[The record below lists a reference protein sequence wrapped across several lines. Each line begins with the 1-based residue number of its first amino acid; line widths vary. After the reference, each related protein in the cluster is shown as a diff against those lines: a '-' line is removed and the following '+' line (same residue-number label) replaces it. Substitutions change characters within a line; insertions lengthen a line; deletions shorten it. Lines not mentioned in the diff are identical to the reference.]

1 MKKSISKN
9 LIFYVIIGIVI
20 VAVAYVA
27 LSVIVQGP
35 YEMNLKL
42 YSTNTTN
49 LYPFNTTTFALV
61 LNNTGS
67 RDIKDMIVGFYLS
80 GNPTP
85 IKEYNVSIPA
95 HQNAEVLLNYTY
107 YYNGTYDF
115 EAIADPAHLFNINHR
130 NATQQ
135 AISIKVNSA
144 LAPAPFTSIPN
155 NNIVSSTNFRF
166 SGDGLPLISELAQ
179 VYNMSPM
186 ESLYSSNATLR
197 NVVEAMLK
205 DSYGSINST
214 FGAYAKYK
222 NGSVAESIWMQ
233 GTANPTLLSEVA
245 KSFGLKEYQ
254 NSSTT
259 MFVVGKNTSTCIAFN
274 GGWTRVVT
282 YYSNGTNA
290 TCASITKNPYNQT
303 QTYYLSK
310 LISNN
315 SEMLGYSEK
324 FIYTNSSNMGS
335 EFAKNSNTM
344 YLVNAFQNQHGIF
357 FSYIGKNFSGLSI
370 EKNASPRYCYGLL
383 SNNSEVCSVYLAPA
397 SGVSGTSNYSAVESK
412 EVTSNYT
419 ATLYSIV
426 SSAEAVDAHY
436 NAAMLLGKLN
446 LSGTPY
452 LWSSPFK
459 NTCALNS
466 TILNCSIGNFSQT
479 SNIANITLSN
489 RGKEPIHLN
498 YMYCYMSGTPIQQ
511 NLTYTLAP
519 NSSKAFNIECSKLAV
534 PIVGFTSAYGL
545 DLNYSINSTYHQ
557 VVGSLNIT
565 SFS

>member
-222 NGSVAESIWMQ
+222 KWKRCRVYMDAGDC
-233 GTANPTLLSEVA
+233 
-245 KSFGLKEYQ
+245 KSHASQRGCKELW
-254 NSSTT
+254 
-259 MFVVGKNTSTCIAFN
+259 IE
-274 GGWTRVVT
+274 RVPEF
-282 YYSNGTNA
+282 
-290 TCASITKNPYNQT
+290 KH
-303 QTYYLSK
+303 
-310 LISNN
+310 NN
-315 SEMLGYSEK
+315 VRCRQE
-324 FIYTNSSNMGS
+324 
-335 EFAKNSNTM
+335 
-344 YLVNAFQNQHGIF
+344 H
-357 FSYIGKNFSGLSI
+357 
-370 EKNASPRYCYGLL
+370 
-383 SNNSEVCSVYLAPA
+383 
-397 SGVSGTSNYSAVESK
+397 
-412 EVTSNYT
+412 
-419 ATLYSIV
+419 
-426 SSAEAVDAHY
+426 
-436 NAAMLLGKLN
+436 
-446 LSGTPY
+446 
-452 LWSSPFK
+452 
-459 NTCALNS
+459 
-466 TILNCSIGNFSQT
+466 
-479 SNIANITLSN
+479 
-489 RGKEPIHLN
+489 
-498 YMYCYMSGTPIQQ
+498 
-511 NLTYTLAP
+511 
-519 NSSKAFNIECSKLAV
+519 
-534 PIVGFTSAYGL
+534 
-545 DLNYSINSTYHQ
+545 
-557 VVGSLNIT
+557 
-565 SFS
+565 